1 VTSIEWR
8 PIRGFEGFYSISNAG
23 DLRSE
28 ARVVNGYPVR
38 ERIVK
43 PNKDKDGYL
52 TVLLHKGPQ
61 KSSRRIHRLVL
72 EAFVGPAPQGMV
84 GCHEDGVP
92 ANCHLSNLRWDTQ
105 TANNADKRRHG
116 TFHRGSA
123 CSAAKLT
130 EEKVMAILA
139 DQRPSKSVA
148 RDYGVSHN
156 AILQIRSGKTWA
168 WLTGFESE
176 PVKAPEQLG
185 LEA

>member
-1 VTSIEWR
+1 MTVEWR
-8 PIRGFEGFYSISNAG
+8 PVPGFEGFYSVSNAG
-23 DLRSE
+23 QVRSE
-28 ARVVNGYPVR
+28 ARIVNGYPVR
-38 ERIVK
+38 EGLVK
-43 PNKDKDGYL
+43 PRRDKDGYL
-52 TVLLHKGPQ
+52 TVLLYKGGQ
-61 KSSRRIHRLVL
+61 KRRFVHRLVL

-84 GCHEDGVP
+84 ACHEDGIP
-92 ANCHLSNLRWDTQ
+92 HNCRLSNLRWDTQ

-123 CSAAKLT
+123 CTAAKLT